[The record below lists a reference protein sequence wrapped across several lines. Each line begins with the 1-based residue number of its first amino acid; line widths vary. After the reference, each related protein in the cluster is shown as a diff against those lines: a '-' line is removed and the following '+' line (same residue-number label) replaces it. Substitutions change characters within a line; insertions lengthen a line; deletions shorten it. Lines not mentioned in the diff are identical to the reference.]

1 MIKNETTLQNTNE
14 ILKLNPFVYYENI
27 DFLTIKLPEWLEILN
42 TLNWLC
48 PNSSEYILEFWFKIT
63 FFDWWFWKQM
73 KYYKIIDRENNIICN
88 IKIKQKTEKKNRNV
102 YTAIEFDWLFFK
114 SFFEYF
120 DYFLE
125 IFDIDKN
132 KNEIVKRIDYCIDWW
147 NLEVK
152 DFIKYYKNKQKK
164 DYGVWIWNELTY
176 KNIKLDRH
184 ELVLYNKKLDILE
197 KNKHKTKVDWNY
209 PYKQYIKEEF
219 PITRLEYRKKSRAIR
234 ELTNNSINA
243 LFKYVEQYALDYFN
257 KFYDLDIIEVYKE
270 TSKFERIKRPERKDI
285 LVTWITKKKL
295 NLYLSMANAYM
306 DNYTSIK
313 TESLFFE
320 KLHEKYWDRILN
332 FFISKHLENLPF
344 NKTNYEN

>member
-1 MIKNETTLQNTNE
+1 MTQSKTTIQHTNE

-27 DFLTIKLPEWLEILN
+27 DFLTIRLPDWLDILN

-48 PNSSEYILEFWFKIT
+48 ENSNEYLLNFWFKIT
-63 FFDWWFWKQM
+63 FFDWWFWKQL
-73 KYYKIIDRENNIICN
+73 KYYKIIDSENNIICN
-88 IKIKQKTEKKNRNV
+88 IKIKQPTEKKNRNV

-114 SFFEYF
+114 AYF
-120 DYFLE
+120 DYFDYILW
-125 IFDIDKN
+125 IFDIDRN
-132 KNEIVKRIDYCIDWW
+132 KNDIVKRIDYCIDWW

-152 DFIKYYKNKQKK
+152 DFMKYYKNKMKK
-164 DYGVWIWNELTY
+164 DYAVWIWNEPTY

-197 KNKHKTKVDWNY
+197 KNKHKTKVNWKNI
-209 PYKQYIKEEF
+209 YKHYITQDF
-219 PITRLEYRKKSRAIR
+219 SITRLEYRKKSRAIR

-243 LFKYVEQYALDYFN
+243 LFKYSKQYCLDYFN

-270 TSKFERIKRPERKDI
+270 TSKFERHKRPERKDI
-285 LVTWITKKKL
+285 LVTNITSKKIS
-295 NLYLSMANAYM
+295 LYLSMASAYM

-320 KLHEKYWDRILN
+320 KLYEKYWDRILD
-332 FFISKHLENLPF
+332 FFITKHLNNTF
-344 NKTNYEN
+344 